1 MASEE
6 KTEKSSP
13 TTSGPDSDIGSV
25 KELPQDEET
34 GIFQTFYFLLK
45 KNHFPLISFLD
56 VPQTSD
62 LSNKVNAGANYL
74 GSFFSSAWT
83 KTTKTAND
91 ATTSSSTFLSTAL
104 GKVGGSTANSSAGK

>member
-1 MASEE
+1 MEFFKLEFE
-6 KTEKSSP
+6 K
-13 TTSGPDSDIGSV
+13 I
-25 KELPQDEET
+25 
-34 GIFQTFYFLLK
+34 
-45 KNHFPLISFLD
+45 NFPPISFLG

-104 GKVGGSTANSSAGK
+104 GKVGGSTANSSAGNIFFKS

>member
-1 MASEE
+1 MEFFKLNFE
-6 KTEKSSP
+6 K
-13 TTSGPDSDIGSV
+13 I
-25 KELPQDEET
+25 
-34 GIFQTFYFLLK
+34 
-45 KNHFPLISFLD
+45 NFPPISFLG

-104 GKVGGSTANSSAGK
+104 GKVGGSTANSSAGKWY

>member
-1 MASEE
+1 MA
-6 KTEKSSP
+6 
-13 TTSGPDSDIGSV
+13 
-25 KELPQDEET
+25 
-34 GIFQTFYFLLK
+34 
-45 KNHFPLISFLD
+45 
-56 VPQTSD
+56 QTSD

-104 GKVGGSTANSSAGK
+104 GKVGGSTANSGAGKWY

>member
-1 MASEE
+1 M
-6 KTEKSSP
+6 KKQ
-13 TTSGPDSDIGSV
+13 V
-25 KELPQDEET
+25 L
-34 GIFQTFYFLLK
+34 FFRLFYFLFK
-45 KNHFPLISFLD
+45 KKHFPFISFLD
-56 VPQTSD
+56 VAQTSD

-104 GKVGGSTANSSAGK
+104 GKVGGSTANSSAGKWY